1 MVICLPRHTST
12 ASRKAKN
19 EESFFTYYY
28 LSAVKQ
34 QFDSGK
40 KLEDIEVNFRLSVLK
55 PLHAKW
61 LVELFNFFTSTR
73 GKEVIARG
81 WKKSEIVG
89 LLDGSTILPPEDPFH
104 EIMTQ

>member
-1 MVICLPRHTST
+1 M
-12 ASRKAKN
+12 RKD
-19 EESFFTYYY
+19 FFTYYY